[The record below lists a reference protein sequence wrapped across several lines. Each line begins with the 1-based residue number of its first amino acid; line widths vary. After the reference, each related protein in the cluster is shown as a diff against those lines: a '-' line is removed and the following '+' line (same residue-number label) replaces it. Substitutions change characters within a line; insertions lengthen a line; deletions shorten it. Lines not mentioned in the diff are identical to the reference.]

1 METLKT
7 MLVRHSC
14 RAYTDQQISDEQLEK
29 ILLAANSAPI
39 GRALYENMHLT
50 VIQDDAFFADWTK
63 TFRVAVND
71 DNANPL
77 YGGKTWII
85 VSSKAETGEIAFANA
100 ACVVENM
107 SLEATDLGLG
117 HVYIYGA
124 LRVLENNPDFIKA
137 IGIPEGF
144 RPISSVILGYEK
156 EPRTEEREVSLERIN
171 TNYIK

>member
-1 METLKT
+1 METLKS
-7 MLVRHSC
+7 MLVRRSC

-29 ILLAANSAPI
+29 ILLAANAAPI

-50 VIQDDAFFADWTK
+50 VIQDADFMAGWTEK
-63 TFRVAVND
+63 FRTMVGDEA
-71 DNANPL
+71 ANPL

-100 ACVVENM
+100 ACMVENM
-107 SLEATDLGLG
+107 SLEAVDLGLG

-124 LRVLENNPDFIKA
+124 LRVLENNPEFIQA

-144 RPISSVILGYEK
+144 RPISSIILGYEQNHQ
-156 EPRTEEREVSLERIN
+156 TDEREVSLDRVE